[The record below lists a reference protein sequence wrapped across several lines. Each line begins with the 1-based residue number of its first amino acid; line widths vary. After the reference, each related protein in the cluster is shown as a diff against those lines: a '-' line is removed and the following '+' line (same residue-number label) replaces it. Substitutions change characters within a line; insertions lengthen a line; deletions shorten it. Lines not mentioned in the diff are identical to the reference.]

1 MVDLIYLFN
10 REDTLL
16 EILSKNDFD
25 NFNCKKQLNGSMEM
39 SFITKSKSNI
49 KRFNKVGVFID
60 DEFQLFY
67 IDDFNDFKSLEENEI
82 ETICLADFYN
92 LSNTI
97 IEDKRIINGPINT
110 AITKALEGTDY
121 KVGVVETFENKD
133 INFYFIN
140 SLEALNKIIS
150 TYNCEFNARYILNE
164 DNTISKFIDLRH
176 RLGIDTGL
184 RFTYD
189 TVLENVEKSPI
200 NEGLFNVLYGRGK
213 SLETEDG
220 GFSRKL
226 DFAEVNNGKKYVEDL
241 DSIKKYGRLE
251 GIYENS
257 NIEDKNIL
265 LEKTKERLEEV
276 KYQKFNYKA
285 TVKDITK
292 ILGLEHFKVE
302 LGDSIIILDEEIN
315 DIVEARIIEIDI
327 NSDEVFLT
335 LGHYQK
341 GLIDEDLENKF
352 DNIKDSL
359 DKIENEKID
368 DSKYPNTLPSVPVL
382 EGKGLFATVDL
393 SWTFENKS
401 YYTYEVYASKQ
412 KDFNPSIF
420 NRIFE
425 GKASSLLHEVK
436 PSQTWYYR
444 CRAKN
449 THGNYTDFSNQ
460 VEAHTL
466 KLSDAAEY
474 FEEAAIGHALIKDL
488 DADKITVG
496 TLKGNR
502 IDARNINVTDGNGK
516 KTLAI
521 DSFGN
526 VTLLPTNFKILVE
539 GKEESVISQSSFNI
553 ALDKINL
560 SIKTVEEKTTET
572 NKSLIELGYTMNGAF
587 KDGII
592 SEAETKAI
600 NERLVQL
607 DKEKTDLDVQYNA
620 IITNSNLQG
629 TAKINISNAKNDFNS
644 KYTDLKSYIISAI
657 SDKKVTDVEK
667 TNINTKTNSYNTALA
682 NLQKS
687 FNEALDSIS
696 KIKADNAQTNAN
708 NHTDSEINKVVTNT
722 NSKFSEIKATTDAIS
737 SKVEKVEET
746 TTKINGQILE
756 HNERI
761 QTAEEKITPD
771 AITETVT
778 NSQKYKDD
786 FGNVYT
792 IEESNSKI
800 EQKANEIKTSINGI
814 SPGNLIKNGD
824 FEINLDDWSKNNKPT
839 LHHSDGGVDGGKCL
853 GIEVEAGL
861 GHGVYQYFNTI
872 PGETYSISCYCYLIF
887 GDAYVTISDT
897 HYIHFT
903 NDMLNKWH
911 RVTLTFTAT
920 SNSHFFAF
928 YTNSNA
934 RTLAYID
941 KVMVNKGSIALD
953 YTDKSPSQSY
963 IEQQLTPSSLITKVQ
978 ESLNNGENIES
989 ASMIFDKSGLRVE
1002 SISSNTKTNMT
1013 SDGFKIIRNS
1023 DNKVLF
1029 EARDGKLYIDGDFKS
1044 DYTIHANG
1052 GIYTGQAIRGTGD
1065 NFTAVASN
1073 GNAILRSDKGNCYL
1087 QTVDEVKITGPADPN
1102 TYRNLRAHNVI
1113 ANNKVYSGG
1122 NPVGYIFE
1130 ESVIPILANA
1140 NVRKES
1146 DGTMNTSYYIHQFLN
1161 ENSEIENGVDIGTQI
1176 ALLVKA
1182 FQEQQIE
1189 IENLKAK
1196 LNV

>member
-10 REDTLL
+10 REGTLL

-39 SFITKSKSNI
+39 SFSTKSKNNI
-49 KRFNKVGVFID
+49 KRFNKVGIFID

-97 IEDKRIINGPINT
+97 IEDKRIVNGPINT

-265 LEKTKERLEEV
+265 LKKTKERLEEV

-449 THGNYTDFSNQ
+449 THDNYTAFSNQ

-502 IDARNINVTDGNGK
+502 IDARNLNVTDGNGK

-539 GKEESVISQSSFNI
+539 GKEESVISQSSFNVAMNGI
-553 ALDKINL
+553 TSTVSEKLKNGE
-560 SIKTVEEKTTET
+560 SIK
-572 NKSLIELGYTMNGAF
+572 SATMNFGA
-587 KDGII
+587 DGLQV
-592 SEAETKAI
+592 SSSNSETKSI
-600 NERLVQL
+600 MTSEGFII
-607 DKEKTDLDVQYNA
+607 TDLAGNKLFHV
-620 IITNSNLQG
+620 
-629 TAKINISNAKNDFNS
+629 
-644 KYTDLKSYIISAI
+644 
-657 SDKKVTDVEK
+657 KKG
-667 TNINTKTNSYNTALA
+667 Y
-682 NLQKS
+682 
-687 FNEALDSIS
+687 
-696 KIKADNAQTNAN
+696 
-708 NHTDSEINKVVTNT
+708 
-722 NSKFSEIKATTDAIS
+722 
-737 SKVEKVEET
+737 
-746 TTKINGQILE
+746 
-756 HNERI
+756 
-761 QTAEEKITPD
+761 
-771 AITETVT
+771 
-778 NSQKYKDD
+778 
-786 FGNVYT
+786 
-792 IEESNSKI
+792 
-800 EQKANEIKTSINGI
+800 
-814 SPGNLIKNGD
+814 
-824 FEINLDDWSKNNKPT
+824 
-839 LHHSDGGVDGGKCL
+839 
-853 GIEVEAGL
+853 
-861 GHGVYQYFNTI
+861 
-872 PGETYSISCYCYLIF
+872 
-887 GDAYVTISDT
+887 
-897 HYIHFT
+897 
-903 NDMLNKWH
+903 
-911 RVTLTFTAT
+911 
-920 SNSHFFAF
+920 
-928 YTNSNA
+928 
-934 RTLAYID
+934 
-941 KVMVNKGSIALD
+941 
-953 YTDKSPSQSY
+953 
-963 IEQQLTPSSLITKVQ
+963 
-978 ESLNNGENIES
+978 
-989 ASMIFDKSGLRVE
+989 
-1002 SISSNTKTNMT
+1002 
-1013 SDGFKIIRNS
+1013 
-1023 DNKVLF
+1023 
-1029 EARDGKLYIDGDFKS
+1029 LYIDGVVKTSKTFEAD
-1044 DYTIHANG
+1044 G
-1052 GIYTGQAIRGTGD
+1052 GIHTGEAIRGYRDTG
-1065 NFTAVASN
+1065 FTAVATN
-1073 GNAILRSDKGNCYL
+1073 GPAVLRTDKPDDHVYL
-1087 QTVDEVKITGPADPN
+1087 QTDNGEGRCSTRYAAAFQNFRALNIMANGKLYQGGKPVTYNLPN
-1102 TYRNLRAHNVI
+1102 RDDRKA
-1113 ANNKVYSGG
+1113 
-1122 NPVGYIFE
+1122 YIDT
-1130 ESVIPILANA
+1130 ILNA
-1140 NVRKES
+1140 NIYKDTDTSLSATYYLHEAFSKNVTKE
-1146 DGTMNTSYYIHQFLN
+1146 NNI
-1161 ENSEIENGVDIGTQI
+1161 DIGTQI
-1176 ALLVKA
+1176 ALLIA
-1182 FQEQQIE
+1182 CIQEQNKE
-1189 IENLKAK
+1189 IENLKTK